1 MEGYTNK
8 EVTTNKNILGE
19 EEVVIRED
27 PSMKDDKVFIPHELK
42 TLEVDVEKKLFRV
55 NGEDFGK
62 DCSEFSISCNSDGWR
77 IRMEMEARVVY
88 EGFSRTGTLT
98 SKTEHRRSH

>member
-1 MEGYTNK
+1 MEDYTNK

-62 DCSEFSISCNSDGWR
+62 DCREFSINCNSDGWR
-77 IRMEMEARVVY
+77 IRMEMDARVVY

-98 SKTEHRRSH
+98 GKTEHRRSH